1 MEQQPRFRATFQ
13 GVTIGWFD
21 TLAEA
26 EEALEKAQEEACQR
40 RHGERTCLIGK
51 KSTKR

>member
-1 MEQQPRFRATFQ
+1 MQPSKCTPIARPSSLTNVLQ

-26 EEALEKAQEEACQR
+26 EEYLEKAQEEAFNEDMEDE
-40 RHGERTCLIGK
+40 HA
-51 KSTKR
+51 